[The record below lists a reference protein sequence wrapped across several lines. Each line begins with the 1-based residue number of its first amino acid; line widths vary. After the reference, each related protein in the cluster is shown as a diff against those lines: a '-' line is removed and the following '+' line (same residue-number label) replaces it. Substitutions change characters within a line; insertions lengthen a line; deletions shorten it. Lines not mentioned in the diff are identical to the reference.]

1 MGLLDKLFK
10 RPGPPP
16 PAADTD
22 LFGQVDHRGI
32 FYAPHFH
39 DPTSGK
45 HTDKGIVKKW
55 HHEIGRSMVSGQRI
69 LDVDTD
75 IGVLPVR
82 TRINGNLAEMFVK
95 PGDAVIPG
103 QALWRYVVSRQVGD

>member
-1 MGLLDKLFK
+1 MSLLDKLFK
-10 RPGPPP
+10 KQGPPA
-16 PAADTD
+16 PAEDVE

-45 HTDKGIVKKW
+45 TTDKGKVKAW

-75 IGVLPVR
+75 IGVLPIR
-82 TRINGNLAEMFVK
+82 TRINGNLAEKYVQ
-95 PGDAVIPG
+95 PGDDIVPG
-103 QALWRYVVSRQVGD
+103 QPLWRYVVSRQVGD